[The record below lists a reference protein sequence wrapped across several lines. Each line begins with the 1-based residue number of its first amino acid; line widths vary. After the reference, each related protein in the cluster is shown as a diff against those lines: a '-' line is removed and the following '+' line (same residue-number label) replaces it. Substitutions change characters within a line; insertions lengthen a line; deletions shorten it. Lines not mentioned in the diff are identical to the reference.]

1 MHGSFFIKS
10 KSHIRGQGCPSCNNK
25 EARWKKEHYKNKIT
39 ILYYIK
45 IGKYYKIGLTKRNV
59 IKRFGTEKE
68 IKKNIE
74 ILNVW
79 EFKNG
84 GIAFEL
90 EKECLDATKKYS
102 TNIKILKK
110 GGNTE
115 LRTENV
121 INIIKPIIENA
132 FN

>member
-25 EARWKKEHYKNKIT
+25 EARWKKEHYKNKII

-90 EKECLDATKKYS
+90 EKECLDATKK
-102 TNIKILKK
+102 KI
-110 GGNTE
+110 
-115 LRTENV
+115 
-121 INIIKPIIENA
+121 
-132 FN
+132 FNKY